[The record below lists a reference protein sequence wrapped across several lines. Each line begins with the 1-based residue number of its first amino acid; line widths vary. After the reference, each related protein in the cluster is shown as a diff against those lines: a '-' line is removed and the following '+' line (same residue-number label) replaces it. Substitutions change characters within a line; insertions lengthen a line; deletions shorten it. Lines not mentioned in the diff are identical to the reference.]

1 MTPDGLV
8 AGGGVLVPGNR
19 VLTCVHVV
27 NVALRRGN
35 DPAPPGP
42 DEPISVDT
50 PHHPGYRPV
59 AAHVV
64 GDTWDAGRDTT
75 LLRLDEDPRDYEH
88 PAAWL
93 AARMEE
99 VAESGSPRRVVV
111 RGYPSGVP
119 EGLLAG
125 AEVVGY
131 GGGIPGRA
139 QLNVVDPTVS
149 VEQGFSG
156 CGVRDTTDGSV
167 IGIVTTARFDAA
179 HPHQSRVAFMEPLEW
194 VTALRPLLVDEE
206 FEAVK
211 TFLLAL
217 RFEAVS
223 AAYVAATRHRGPER
237 ADFTSAWD
245 AFVRLRQFTP
255 GPDDLPCEIVYLAEI
270 AKMGFADARAL
281 QGYVES
287 RPPWYVPRDALVRV
301 SNEPSTPA
309 PTGGS
314 LIIAAEPI
322 PGEPGTIPR
331 YTLSHWLDDGRT
343 ITNRGSHRITEDTLR
358 ETVLQMVEDAE
369 AQLPVWDSP
378 ASAGLRLE
386 FILPFPLLTQQIAQW
401 RLPSPFT
408 GEGERI
414 GATYEIVVHS
424 AERFT
429 EKRLARARRKLG
441 ERWRR
446 LADNDEGIVHRI
458 PPRPA
463 SPDDPPLADRL
474 ANPGIALCALGA
486 PPRERDGTLQLYHA
500 IEAGLPAIIWL
511 DVADEDA
518 TRRFHGRIE
527 SFTRRNGEAIS
538 LDDVASLSRY
548 VRSWRTRNTIGGQ
561 DNGEGYDPYDI
572 NIILDD
578 MSHIRRLFHIGIL
591 STPE

>member
-1 MTPDGLV
+1 M

-19 VLTCVHVV
+19 ILTCVHVV
-27 NVALRRGN
+27 NAALRRGN

-42 DEPISVDT
+42 EEAISVDT
-50 PHHPGYRPV
+50 PHPPGYRPV
-59 AAHVV
+59 AAYVV
-64 GDTWDAGRDTT
+64 GDTWDAERDTT

-93 AARMEE
+93 AARMDE

-119 EGLLAG
+119 EGLLAT

-156 CGVRDTTDGSV
+156 CGVQDTTDGSV

-179 HPHQSRVAFMEPLEW
+179 HPYQSRVAFMEPLEW

-211 TFLLAL
+211 TFLYAL

-223 AAYVAATRHRGPER
+223 AAYAAATRHRGPER

-245 AFVRLRQFTP
+245 AFVRLRQYAP
-255 GPDDLPCEIVYLAEI
+255 RPDGLPCEIAYLVEI
-270 AKMGFADARAL
+270 AKMGIADTRSL
-281 QGYVES
+281 HGYVES
-287 RPPWYVPRDALVRV
+287 RSPWYVPRHALGRI
-301 SNEPSTPA
+301 STEPSTPA
-309 PTGGS
+309 PAGGT

-322 PGEPGTIPR
+322 PVEPGTTPR
-331 YTLSHWLDDGRT
+331 YTLSHWLDDGHS
-343 ITNRGSHRITEDTLR
+343 ISNRGSRRITEDTLR
-358 ETVLQMVEDAE
+358 DTVLEMVVDAE
-369 AQLPVWDSP
+369 AHLPAWDSP
-378 ASAGLRLE
+378 DSGELRLE

-401 RLPSPFT
+401 RLPTPFT

-414 GATYEIVVHS
+414 GASYEIVVHS

-429 EKRLARARRKLG
+429 EKRLAGARRKLA
-441 ERWRR
+441 ERWRG
-446 LADNDEGIVHRI
+446 LTDNAEGFVHRI
-458 PPRPA
+458 PPRPS

-474 ANPGIALCALGA
+474 AHPGITLCALGS
-486 PPRERDGTLQLYHA
+486 PPREREGTLQLYHA

-511 DVADEDA
+511 DAADEDA
-518 TRRFHGRIE
+518 TRGFHGRIE
-527 SFTRRNGEAIS
+527 SITSRSGEAIS
-538 LDDVASLSRY
+538 HDDVASLSRH

-561 DNGEGYDPYDI
+561 DNSEGYDPYDI

-578 MSHIRRLFHIGIL
+578 MSHIRRLLHIGIL